1 MKEQDV
7 IQAFT
12 FVKGPQA
19 FWDAL
24 MAVIQSEH
32 NNALANLLDIAN
44 TGETRAHYAGQV
56 AALIDLRAI
65 LQEYSERA
73 GTELNFH
80 P

>member
-1 MKEQDV
+1 MNEKDV
-7 IQAFT
+7 IEAFT
-12 FVKGPQA
+12 FAKGPQA

-24 MAVIQSEH
+24 NAVIQSEH
-32 NNALANLLDIAN
+32 NQALANVLDVAN

-73 GTELNFH
+73 GTELKFN